1 MSNEA
6 IAGIENLTGEEVDV
20 GLIQNFVEQLPEKLF
35 HLGVRVLLAFIVF
48 LIGTQLIKLIRKVV
62 RRSLQKRS
70 AEKGAIQFIDSFI
83 KVVLYLCV
91 LFMIASGFGLD
102 AAGVAAL
109 VGSAGVAIGLAIQG
123 SLSNFAGGVLILVLR
138 PFVVG
143 DYIKDSAGNEGTVTE
158 IQLFYTKLQTFD
170 KNIVIIPNGALSNA
184 NVTNMNMAAERRLD
198 IKVWISYDADI
209 REAKAVLL
217 KLLEEEEKILQEE
230 SKRVVVTELAD
241 SSVNLELQCWTK
253 NEDYWETRWKLTEQV
268 KYALD
273 EAGISIPY
281 PQLVVHAPEQNK

>member
-48 LIGTQLIKLIRKVV
+48 LIGTQMIKLIRKIV

-198 IKVWISYDADI
+198 IKVGISYDADI

-230 SKRVVVTELAD
+230 AKRVVVTELAD
-241 SSVNLELQCWTK
+241 SSVNLELQCWTR
-253 NEDYWETRWKLTEQV
+253 NEDYWEIKWKLTEQV

-281 PQLVVHAPEQNK
+281 PQLVVHAPEQKK